1 MILHGIGDEIDSRLS
16 GSDNLSSPHI
26 DSLIIISFLPA
37 RYMTLHVKCDEI
49 DSGRHAWWDRD
60 QIYTVHVVWIVG
72 RVSGTCQRVISI
84 VKTPTSCQRKTCINN
99 SLHLARKNIQII
111 CSWTYKYL
119 HTCLFKFIN
128 TTKYLNLKRESRV

>member
-49 DSGRHAWWDRD
+49 DSGRHAWWDRHP
-60 QIYTVHVVWIVG
+60 IFTVHVAWIVG
-72 RVSGTCQRVISI
+72 RVSGTCQRLISR
-84 VKTPTSCQRKTCINN
+84 VKTPTSCQRKNMFIIASIWLVKIFRLFVLGHINIYIHVYSN
-99 SLHLARKNIQII
+99 SLIQQ
-111 CSWTYKYL
+111 
-119 HTCLFKFIN
+119 N
-128 TTKYLNLKRESRV
+128 T